1 VGGLGDVVSGLSKA
15 LQKKGHLVE
24 IVLPKYDC
32 MQYDRIGDIR
42 ALDVVI
48 ESYFDGQLFKN
59 KIWVGTVE
67 GLPVYFIEPHHPD
80 KFFWRG
86 DFYGE
91 RDDFR
96 RFSYFSRVALEF
108 LLQAGKK
115 PDIIHCHDWQ
125 TAFIAPLYWDIYVP
139 KGLNSARI
147 CFTCHNF
154 EYQGT
159 APASELESCGLD
171 SHHLNRPDRMQ
182 DNSAHDR
189 VNSVKVY

>member
-1 VGGLGDVVSGLSKA
+1 MSLYGLLTHYA
-15 LQKKGHLVE
+15 H
-24 IVLPKYDC
+24 
-32 MQYDRIGDIR
+32 
-42 ALDVVI
+42 A
-48 ESYFDGQLFKN
+48 
-59 KIWVGTVE
+59 

-125 TAFIAPLYWDIYVP
+125 TAFIVGPIKLFLPNFCSLSNLLTKHCCAIMPGSSILGCICP
-139 KGLNSARI
+139 KRI
-147 CFTCHNF
+147 KF
-154 EYQGT
+154 
-159 APASELESCGLD
+159 S
-171 SHHLNRPDRMQ
+171 
-182 DNSAHDR
+182 
-189 VNSVKVY
+189 